1 MKESSNIDYLEY
13 YILFMVFYRCLYTVQ
28 IDLISYII
36 CTEKYYEIMTK
47 EKFCN
52 SIWSIGYKII
62 LYLIIQ

>member
-1 MKESSNIDYLEY
+1 MKESSNIDYLEH

-52 SIWSIGYKII
+52 SI
-62 LYLIIQ
+62 